1 MEFQEN
7 GAVDLQH
14 GAIKV
19 QKCWSPPGPPSKPLD
34 GLKVYN
40 SLSGTK
46 VPFQTNDGTRKVT
59 WYNCGPTVYD
69 SSHIGHARNY
79 LTFDIIRRIMED
91 YFGYEIRYVMNIT
104 DVDDKIILRA
114 RRNYLLNRY
123 LSTVGSNLE
132 KVQQDLESHFPVE
145 IAKQRKKVEEAEK
158 ELSNSS
164 PGLQKKTLEEKVKQE
179 QLKLSKLEEALK
191 LMQEKVKE
199 AKALGGIEGIN
210 VLLWPGSTDV
220 LTSRLDADGGSEV
233 TDHAIFRAHAAKYEK
248 EFFED
253 MASLGVRPPTY
264 MTRVTGYVDKIIDY
278 VENIVSRGFA
288 YVANGSVYFDTK
300 AFIDA
305 GHTYGKL
312 NPWAVGSA
320 GLASESEAN
329 FETTEKKNKSDFALW
344 KASKCGEPF
353 WESPWGLGRPGWHIE
368 CSAMASDI
376 IGQAMDIHSGGN
388 DLQFPH
394 HDNELAQAEAYYG
407 CSQWVN
413 YFFHSGHLA
422 IDGLKMSKSLKNF
435 ITIKQGLEM
444 YTARQL
450 RFLFVIQLWDKPMTF
465 NKEVMDIALAREQK
479 LKTFFQEVQILIRQ
493 MNVDDDQRW
502 GNEERVLSKK
512 LLHAEDQVR
521 ERLEDNFDTPGALN
535 VLLDLVSDVFIYRD
549 KQARGS
555 LNIHLV
561 KEIAHFVTKILR
573 VFGLSDAGNS
583 EIGWGTLPGNAGVQ
597 SGNLET
603 VVGPYL
609 DAMASFR
616 DQVRAGAREAKQ
628 DKILSLADSFR
639 DYTMVDLGVRLEDR
653 VDGSTWKLDDPNV
666 LRAERDEKLRKAIEE
681 KRLKLERSRDRQVK
695 DLDKWEAAAKDPKD
709 LFKGRT
715 SNEFSA
721 FDEDGMPTHDV
732 KGVEI
737 TASSRKKLKKDMDA
751 AKKAHDSLK
760 AKLATDPNFLE
771 TLRSELRETEAKIIA
786 LSSS

>member
-1 MEFQEN
+1 MEFKEN

-14 GAIKV
+14 GSMKV

-34 GLKVYN
+34 GLKVFN

-69 SSHIGHARNY
+69 SAHIGHARNY

-104 DVDDKIILRA
+104 DIDDKIIHRA
-114 RRNYLLNRY
+114 RRNYLLNQY
-123 LSTVGSNLE
+123 LSTVGSYLE

-145 IAKQRKKVEEAEK
+145 IAKQRKKVEEAEI
-158 ELSNSS
+158 ELSNSVS
-164 PGLQKKTLEEKVKQE
+164 GLQKKTLDEKVKQE
-179 QLKLSKLEEALK
+179 QLKLNKLEEALK
-191 LMQEKVKE
+191 LVQEKVKE
-199 AKALGGIEGIN
+199 ANALGGQEGIKI
-210 VLLWPGSTDV
+210 LLSPGATDV
-220 LTSRLDADGGSEV
+220 LTSRLDAEGGSEV
-233 TDHAIFRAHAAKYEK
+233 TDHAIFRSHAAKYEK

-264 MTRVTGYVDKIIDY
+264 LTRVTGYVDKIIAY
-278 VENIVSRGFA
+278 VENIIDRGLA

-305 GHTYGKL
+305 GNTYGKL

-329 FETTEKKNKSDFALW
+329 FDTTEKKNKSDFALW
-344 KASKCGEPF
+344 KASKSGEPF
-353 WESPWGLGRPGWHIE
+353 WDSPWGLGRPGWHIE

-376 IGQAMDIHSGGN
+376 IGQTMDIHSGGN

-435 ITIKQGLEM
+435 ITIKQGLELF
-444 YTARQL
+444 TARQL

-465 NKEVMDIALAREQK
+465 SKEVMDIALAREQK
-479 LKTFFQEVQILIRQ
+479 FKTFFQEVQILLRQ
-493 MNVDDDQRW
+493 MNVNDNQRW
-502 GNEERVLSKK
+502 GEEERTLSKK
-512 LLHAEDQVR
+512 FLNAEDQVR
-521 ERLEDNFDTPGALN
+521 QRLEDNFDTPGALN
-535 VLLDLVSDVFIYRD
+535 VLLDLVSELYSYRD
-549 KQARGS
+549 KQVRVN

-561 KEIAHFVTKILR
+561 KEIALFVTKILG
-573 VFGLSDAGNS
+573 VFGLSDAGKG
-583 EIGWGTLPGNAGVQ
+583 EIGWGTLPGSAGVP

-603 VVGPYL
+603 VLGPYL

-628 DKILSLADSFR
+628 DKILSLADNFR

-653 VDGSTWKLDDPNV
+653 LDGSTWKLDDPIT
-666 LRAERDEKLRKAIEE
+666 LRAERDENLKKAIEE

-695 DLDKWEAAAKDPKD
+695 DLEKWEAAAKDPRD
-709 LFKGRT
+709 LFKGRIT
-715 SNEFSA
+715 EFSA

-737 TASSRKKLKKDMDA
+737 TASSRKVKLKKDMDA
-751 AKKAHDSLK
+751 AKKAHGNFKS
-760 AKLATDPNFLE
+760 KLATNPDFLE
-771 TLRSELRETEAKIIA
+771 NLRSELRETEAKINS
-786 LSSS
+786 L